1 MQSKESNDQ
10 GLWKKGFWGA
20 EIIAAQGGPHF
31 KQEGEKGG
39 SDYNSQGGP
48 GLKQEGKTGIRSDN
62 SLDLGEG
69 ENLLNETSAHLIT

>member
-20 EIIAAQGGPHF
+20 EIIVAQGGPHF

-39 SDYNSQGGP
+39 SNYNSP
-48 GLKQEGKTGIRSDN
+48 GWAWTQARREDR
-62 SLDLGEG
+62 
-69 ENLLNETSAHLIT
+69 H